1 MAVPFDHIA
10 TTYDSVFTR
19 TAIGQLQRKHV
30 WKYLEKIIPDLEGLE
45 MLELNCGTGEDAIM
59 FSDRGF
65 NIIATDVSTEMLKVT
80 QQKAEK
86 YSMQNKISS
95 QYLDLDSISEML
107 FDKKFDLIFSN
118 FGGLNCINPDSLQK
132 LLDKI
137 PSMLNPNGRF
147 VGVIMPKF
155 CLWES
160 LYYLAKFQFKRVFR
174 RCTSKE
180 VIANLHGTTL
190 RTWYYSPSQVK
201 EWASPNFE
209 IIKTQP
215 VGIAL
220 PPSYLDSFFVRKK
233 KFLIALH
240 KLEKK
245 INHQSLYSGIADHYI
260 IDLRLK

>member
-1 MAVPFDHIA
+1 
-10 TTYDSVFTR
+10 
-19 TAIGQLQRKHV
+19 
-30 WKYLEKIIPDLEGLE
+30 

-80 QQKAEK
+80 QQKAERF
-86 YSMQNKISS
+86 SMTNRISS
-95 QYLDLDSISEML
+95 QYLDLESFNETL

-118 FGGLNCINPDSLQK
+118 FGGLNCVNPQSLQK
-132 LLDKI
+132 LFEKI
-137 PSMLNPNGRF
+137 PTMLNPKGRF

-160 LYYLAKFQFKRVFR
+160 LYYFAKFKFSKMFR

-190 RTWYYSPSQVK
+190 RTWYYTPSQIK
-201 EWASPNFE
+201 EWSADNFRV
-209 IIKTQP
+209 IKTQP

-233 KFLIALH
+233 RFLIGLH

-245 INHQSLYSGIADHYI
+245 INQHSIYSGIADHFI
-260 IDLRLK
+260 IDLQLK